1 MHVYMKRSCIFKG
14 FCFFCV
20 VYTVFTVT
28 VYVGMC
34 RTITAKYKN
43 KSISHKLT
51 GDTPP
56 MSVKMCNMLFGSGHE
71 AENLT
76 NMTDNSTV
84 LNDIANLSLSL
95 GTAKRSGWV
104 SARLVGKLGNHL
116 FILAS
121 SFGIAY
127 ARNAQWCI
135 VNDNENLA
143 YDMVEFLDGKGPME
157 CPPGI
162 QFDFLSDN
170 DRFQHFDETLCQ
182 RNPGSNVTVATYLQ
196 SFRYFSGSGLPFRQ
210 KHTEWAQGWIA
221 QRNINVGIHIRRGDM
236 LEPGGVDIYNVAS
249 IQYFRNALSMLHDM
263 TDGNLLGFVISTDDI
278 EWVRSNGE
286 FSNMTILE
294 GYTPAQ
300 SMSILAACKHTIMSV
315 GTFGWWSTFLRR
327 EKGYTFYYDK
337 PYKTESNSVAK
348 QGYDPEDH
356 FPANW
361 IPLSDDHVSLPTTH
375 KCHVTFV
382 SCYFEVPSKHTDFEY
397 TIWMQNLLNSSMC
410 LVIFTDDASRFKPS
424 STELVRVVDMRNEI
438 HVFNQST
445 EFWERQLSI
454 DSERDIHRSYKL
466 YWIWNLKSVF
476 LNRVALENPFAS
488 EYFFWLDIG
497 CVREPMPDFDWGS
510 FWPPAAVMRE
520 HRRIFVGN
528 PQAFE
533 NGDNAETSFE
543 HTNRLAGAI
552 WGGHATAI
560 PIWTAR
566 YTTVFRDYVAKGRFV
581 GKDQNQMATVC
592 VTWPDMCR
600 LVVPQ
605 AGFGDIWFVM
615 LPFLRG
621 EIQLVY

>member
-1 MHVYMKRSCIFKG
+1 M
-14 FCFFCV
+14 

-143 YDMVEFLDGKGPME
+143 YDMVEFLEGKGPME

-170 DRFQHFDETLCQ
+170 NRFQHFDETLCQ
-182 RNPGSNVTVATYLQ
+182 RNPGSNVTVGTYLQ

-210 KHTEWAQGWIA
+210 KHAEWAQGWIA

-278 EWVRSNGE
+278 AWVRSNGE

-300 SMSILAACKHTIMSV
+300 CMSILAACKHIIMSV
-315 GTFGWWSTFLRR
+315 GTFGWWSSFLRI

-361 IPLSDDHVSLPTTH
+361 IPLSDDNQVKQSKQQAVGVLGPH

-382 SCYFEVPSKHTDFEY
+382 SCYFKVPSKHTDFEY

-424 STELVRVVDMRNEI
+424 STQLVRVVDMRNEI
-438 HVFNQST
+438 RVFNQST

-454 DSERDIHRSYKL
+454 DSERDIHRSYEL

-552 WGGHATAI
+552 LGGHATAI

-621 EIQLVY
+621 DMQLVY